1 MRRTKE
7 VAPVRYGEAY
17 VSALRQHVASVKQAV
32 AEIEEQIAALE
43 GMVEEATHE
52 ATHSRDPPEPRGPMP
67 RASAPPGIPVHLL
80 GPTAQEQAEAPAQDA
95 KRARYLALRDGGFV
109 AVGLDESAYET
120 FRGWQKPALVVIA
133 IAAVASLI
141 IWPVP
146 FLIAFNAAATLCY
159 FAIIAFRFFTIQ
171 RGERK
176 AKTVLD
182 IADDDV
188 CAVDDATLPI
198 YTILSP
204 LYQEAETVV
213 QFLRAMAQMDYPFEK
228 LDIRVLLEEDDTET
242 RTAALR
248 EKARMGNPEAI
259 QIIVVPDALPK
270 TKPKACNYGLWGA
283 RGDYL
288 VIYDAEDIPEPD
300 QLKKALIAFAR
311 LPEETVCIQA
321 KLNYFNAEQN
331 LLTRFFTAEYSMW
344 FDLFLPG
351 LFATGAP
358 IPLGGTSN
366 HFKMSALRTLGGWD
380 PFNVAEDA
388 DLGMR
393 IVRGGMRTAVMDS
406 TTWEEAN
413 SRVGNWIRQRS
424 RWVKGYMQVWVVAM
438 RHPFGMLRTLGLWR
452 TFGFHATVGG
462 TPFVLLLNPLYWLL
476 TVLYALTAW
485 GLVPR
490 LFPTPIFLV
499 SLLTA
504 VIGNLTFIYLSI
516 CGLLKRE
523 RYALVPLMFLSPFYW
538 VLQSIAAW
546 KAFYQLLVKPH
557 YWEKT
562 THNLSALPHVE
573 PQANPV
579 GGRSS

>member
-1 MRRTKE
+1 MRRTQE
-7 VAPVRYGEAY
+7 VASARYGEAY

-32 AEIEEQIAALE
+32 VEIEEQIAALE
-43 GMVEEATHE
+43 GMVEEATH
-52 ATHSRDPPEPRGPMP
+52 TRDPPEPRGPTP
-67 RASAPPGIPVHLL
+67 RAAVPPGIPVHLL
-80 GPTAQEQAEAPAQDA
+80 GPTAPEEEPAQDA
-95 KRARYLALRDGGFV
+95 KRARYRALRDGGFV

-120 FRGWQKPALVVIA
+120 FRGWQKPALVLIA

-146 FLIAFNAAATLCY
+146 FLIAFNAVATVCY
-159 FAIIAFRFFTIQ
+159 FAIIAFRFYTIQ

-188 CAVDDATLPI
+188 RAVDDATLPV

-242 RTAALR
+242 RVAALR

-393 IVRGGMRTAVMDS
+393 IVRGGMSTAVMDS

-573 PQANPV
+573 PQANPI